1 MEGDKLMFNIIKM
14 TLTIG
19 ILWTVIAF
27 TWVPL
32 TTTVEK
38 TQLVNKTKQSVNNI
52 YTGITGKVKKHY
64 EK

>member
-1 MEGDKLMFNIIKM
+1 MEGDKLMFNIIK
-14 TLTIG
+14 TILTIG

-38 TQLVNKTKQSVNNI
+38 TQLVNKTKQSAYNI
-52 YTGITGKVKKHY
+52 YTHITEGVKNHY

>member
-1 MEGDKLMFNIIKM
+1 MEGNKLMFSIIKT

-27 TWVPL
+27 TWVPF

-38 TQLVNKTKQSVNNI
+38 TQLVNKTKQSVYNI
-52 YTGITGKVKKHY
+52 FTSITGKVKKNY

>member
-1 MEGDKLMFNIIKM
+1 MEGNKLMFNIIKM

-19 ILWTVIAF
+19 ALWTVIAF
-27 TWVPL
+27 TWVPF

-38 TQLVNKTKQSVNNI
+38 TQLVNKTKQSVYNI
-52 YTGITGKVKKHY
+52 FTSITGKVKKHY

>member
-19 ILWTVIAF
+19 TLWIVIAF
-27 TWVPL
+27 TWVPF

-52 YTGITGKVKKHY
+52 YTGIIGKVKKHY

>member
-1 MEGDKLMFNIIKM
+1 MFNIIKM

-27 TWVPL
+27 TWVPF

-38 TQLVNKTKQSVNNI
+38 TQLVNKKKQSVYNI

>member
-1 MEGDKLMFNIIKM
+1 MFNIIKM

-38 TQLVNKTKQSVNNI
+38 TQLVNKTKQSVYNI
-52 YTGITGKVKKHY
+52 FTSITGKVKKNY

>member
-1 MEGDKLMFNIIKM
+1 MEGDKLMFNIIK
-14 TLTIG
+14 TILTIG

-32 TTTVEK
+32 TTAVEK
-38 TQLVNKTKQSVNNI
+38 TQLVNKTKQSAYNI
-52 YTGITGKVKKHY
+52 YTHITEGVKNHY

>member
-38 TQLVNKTKQSVNNI
+38 TQLVNKTKQSVYNI
-52 YTGITGKVKKHY
+52 YTDTTGKVKKHY

>member
-1 MEGDKLMFNIIKM
+1 MEGNKLMFSIIKT

-27 TWVPL
+27 TWVPF

-52 YTGITGKVKKHY
+52 YTGIIGKVKKHY

>member
-1 MEGDKLMFNIIKM
+1 MEGDKLMFNIIKT

-19 ILWTVIAF
+19 ILWIVIAF

-32 TTTVEK
+32 TTAVEK
-38 TQLVNKTKQSVNNI
+38 TQLVNKTKQSVHNI

>member
-1 MEGDKLMFNIIKM
+1 MEEDKLMFGIIKM
-14 TLTIG
+14 VLTIG

-27 TWVPL
+27 TWVPF

-38 TQLVNKTKQSVNNI
+38 TRLVNKTKQSVNNI
-52 YTGITGKVKKHY
+52 YTHITEGVKNHY

>member
-38 TQLVNKTKQSVNNI
+38 TQLVNKKKQSVYNI
-52 YTGITGKVKKHY
+52 YTGIIRKVKKHY

>member
-1 MEGDKLMFNIIKM
+1 MEGDKLMFNIIKT

-19 ILWTVIAF
+19 ILWIVIAF

-38 TQLVNKTKQSVNNI
+38 TQLVNKTKQSAYNI
-52 YTGITGKVKKHY
+52 YTHITEGVKNHY

>member
-1 MEGDKLMFNIIKM
+1 MFNIIKM

-38 TQLVNKTKQSVNNI
+38 TQLVNKTKQSAYNI
-52 YTGITGKVKKHY
+52 FTNITGKVKKHY

>member
-1 MEGDKLMFNIIKM
+1 MEGNKLMFNIIKT

-32 TTTVEK
+32 TSTVEK
-38 TQLVNKTKQSVNNI
+38 TLLVNKTKQSVYNI
-52 YTGITGKVKKHY
+52 YTDTTGKVKKHY

>member
-1 MEGDKLMFNIIKM
+1 MEGDKLMFNIIEM

-38 TQLVNKTKQSVNNI
+38 TQLVNKTKQSVHNI
-52 YTGITGKVKKHY
+52 YTDITGKVKKHY

>member
-1 MEGDKLMFNIIKM
+1 MFNIIKM

-27 TWVPL
+27 TWVPF

-38 TQLVNKTKQSVNNI
+38 TQLVNKTKQSVYNI
-52 YTGITGKVKKHY
+52 YTGITGKV
-64 EK
+64 